1 MKRQQSASSSTSDSP
16 PHKIRR
22 VEPGYLGLTDAQ
34 HRGMDRRVLDH
45 PCFHFA
51 ASEFPPLLLHLII
64 DGTHGIL
71 DPRYLSL
78 ERAAHLIESKPELLT
93 ELEEAAGKRAFAQ
106 IRLLGE

>member
-1 MKRQQSASSSTSDSP
+1 M
-16 PHKIRR
+16 
-22 VEPGYLGLTDAQ
+22 
-34 HRGMDRRVLDH
+34 
-45 PCFHFA
+45 
-51 ASEFPPLLLHLII
+51 
-64 DGTHGIL
+64 